1 MNHKKIMLNGKKVLL
16 GITASIAAYKS
27 AELIR
32 LFKKSGAEIR
42 VIQTQ
47 ESTDFITPLTISTLS
62 ENKVLTEMV
71 EDDSWNNHV
80 KLGLWADLI
89 VIAPL
94 TANTLAK
101 MANGECDNLLLAT
114 YLSAKCDV
122 YFAPAMDLD
131 MFKHPSTINNIN
143 KLESYGNILI
153 PSGFG
158 ELASGLV
165 GEGRMAEPLE
175 IINQI
180 QSHLNKKLDLNSKR
194 ILITAGPTHENI
206 DAVRYISNKS
216 SGKMGVEL
224 ALNTASRGANVDLV
238 LGPSSLKVNHSNITI
253 HRVESA
259 QDMFNI
265 VNKLF
270 EKSDI
275 SIFAAAVSD
284 YTPKIKF
291 NNKIKKNDSLFS
303 LTLKK
308 TTDIISKMSSIKKDD
323 QFIVGFALETDNE
336 IDNAINKL
344 KCKNLDLIIM
354 NSLNNDGAGF
364 KHDTNKITIIDN
376 EFNQFDFDL
385 KSKKEVANDII
396 NFIIS
401 KYA

>member
-1 MNHKKIMLNGKKVLL
+1 MNHKKKMLNGKRVLL
-16 GITASIAAYKS
+16 GITASIAAFKS

-42 VIQTQ
+42 VIQTK

-71 EDDSWNNHV
+71 KDDSWNNHV

-89 VIAPL
+89 IIAPL

-131 MFKHPSTINNIN
+131 MFKHPSTISNIN
-143 KLESYGNILI
+143 KLENYGNILI

-165 GEGRMAEPLE
+165 GEGRMAEPSE
-175 IINQI
+175 IISHI
-180 QSHLNKKLDLNSKR
+180 LTHLNEKLDLNNKKF
-194 ILITAGPTHENI
+194 LITAGPTHEKI

-216 SGKMGVEL
+216 SGKMGIEL
-224 ALNTASRGANVDLV
+224 ALNAANRGGKIDLV
-238 LGPSSLKVNHSNITI
+238 LGPSSLEVNHSNINVYKVI
-253 HRVESA
+253 NAE
-259 QDMFNI
+259 DMFNT
-265 VNKLF
+265 VNKVF
-270 EKSDI
+270 DKSEI

-284 YTPKIKF
+284 FTPKIKV
-291 NNKIKKNDSLFS
+291 NSKIKKNDSLFS
-303 LTLKK
+303 LTLIK
-308 TTDIISKMSSIKKDD
+308 TKDILTEMSSIKRDD
-323 QFIVGFALETDNE
+323 QFIVGFALETDDE
-336 IDNAINKL
+336 IDNAISKL
-344 KCKNLDLIIM
+344 KDKNLDLIIM
-354 NSLNNDGAGF
+354 NSLNNKGAGF
-364 KHDTNKITIIDN
+364 EHDTNKITIIDKDY
-376 EFNQFDFDL
+376 NQLDFEL

-401 KYA
+401 KNG